1 MSDHAF
7 EFALAS
13 LLFIAVPGPDQAL
26 ITRNALLR
34 GRAAGMRTMLGG
46 ASGLTMHV
54 TAAAVGASAL
64 LAASSAAYTTLKL
77 VGTVYLLYLAVRM
90 LTARAQPVAAER
102 APAAERSFAQGLVC
116 NVLNPKVALFFLT
129 FLPQFLPDDGPALP
143 TALALSAVFAA
154 LYLAWFSGLV
164 ALVEKVGGA
173 LRKPRVAAWVE
184 RFTGGLLVAFA
195 LRLSL
200 QRS

>member
-1 MSDHAF
+1 
-7 EFALAS
+7 
-13 LLFIAVPGPDQAL
+13 
-26 ITRNALLR
+26 
-34 GRAAGMRTMLGG
+34 
-46 ASGLTMHV
+46 
-54 TAAAVGASAL
+54 
-64 LAASSAAYTTLKL
+64 
-77 VGTVYLLYLAVRM
+77 M
-90 LTARAQPVAAER
+90 LTARAQPVATER

-164 ALVEKVGGA
+164 ALVEKAGGA

-184 RFTGGLLVAFA
+184 RFTGGVLVAFA